1 MALTLE
7 LPSTI
12 ENQLKKDAI
21 RKGLS
26 IEAYLLQLINKA
38 NDFGKKQSLKTLSE
52 SELLKK
58 INLEISEAEW
68 TNYRRLVKLRQN
80 ESLTEKEH
88 EILILL
94 GEKIEKANAKRLEY
108 LAALAQLK
116 NVSLKNIMDE
126 LGIHPVSL

>member
-21 RKGLS
+21 QKGLS

-38 NDFGKKQSLKTLSE
+38 NDFGKKQSVKTLSE

-58 INLEISEAEW
+58 INLDITESEW

-80 ESLTEKEH
+80 ENLTEREH
-88 EILILL
+88 EVLILL
-94 GEKIEKANAKRLEY
+94 GEKIEKANAKRIEY
-108 LAALAQLK
+108 LVALAQLK
-116 NVSLKNIMDE
+116 NISLKKIMDE
-126 LGIHPVSL
+126 LGIYPVSL